1 MLEYVRRAGLG
12 RVRKFPLT
20 HCFCW
25 WAREGSNLQPDGYGP
40 SGRNG
45 SVVTQIDTQA
55 LPRGEAKLPNLLI
68 GLVAEE
74 GLEPPTRGL

>member
-25 WAREGSNLQPDGYGP
+25 LALEGSNPQLDGYEP
-40 SGRNG
+40 SARDALWRELTFLL
-45 SVVTQIDTQA
+45 VVTQIATQA
-55 LPRGEAKLPNLLI
+55 VPDGARTTAN
-68 GLVAEE
+68 
-74 GLEPPTRGL
+74 